1 MVFPVCMIRNMGR
14 FISERVEGRK
24 GGRGIT
30 ENPCF
35 PQEGQC
41 WGTTCLG
48 QENWQGTER
57 VLRERAEEVA
67 GGRGCKK
74 QPGLT
79 RRFSCYR
86 DKEEW
91 KKVFSKQL
99 LWNEF
104 AGSVLNLKWSNMLW
118 MGSFHQN
125 VTKQEAGKKTQV
137 FDKLW
142 YQTSSV
148 SLARSYTAISRSCDI
163 WAASKSTT
171 AHGPCDAVRC
181 SLFSKRSE
189 FLTLAVEEAQLI

>member
-1 MVFPVCMIRNMGR
+1 MVFPVCMTRNMGR

-79 RRFSCYR
+79 RGFLCYR

-125 VTKQEAGKKTQV
+125 VTQQEAGKNPKS
-137 FDKLW
+137 L
-142 YQTSSV
+142 TSFGIRPALSALPGV
-148 SLARSYTAISRSCDI
+148 TWPFPGLVTFELLPKALEHTVPAMQWDAHFSLKEVNF
-163 WAASKSTT
+163 W
-171 AHGPCDAVRC
+171 
-181 SLFSKRSE
+181 LLQWKRHN
-189 FLTLAVEEAQLI
+189 